1 MNELGANRLAALAT
15 ALADRLESGFD
26 PLSKSASGTLLT
38 LAHWEP
44 LSGTELARILRV
56 SQPTVARVIQGL
68 VRQGLVE
75 RGERVGRDVVL
86 RLTDR
91 GRERARA
98 LQAARLS
105 AMEALLLTLDEGER
119 AVLDGLVARLLS
131 AATESRSDAR
141 HMCRFCA
148 HDRCVGKDCPP
159 GLRATEIE
167 RTEGKGKSRC

>member
-1 MNELGANRLAALAT
+1 MNETRANRLAALAT
-15 ALADRLESGFD
+15 ALTDRLESGFD
-26 PLSKSASGTLLT
+26 PLSRSASGALLT

-56 SQPTVARVIQGL
+56 SQPTGARVLQGL

-75 RGERVGRDVVL
+75 RGERAGRDVVL

-91 GRERARA
+91 GRERARS

-105 AMEALLLTLDEGER
+105 AIERLLLALSDEER
-119 AVLDGLVARLLS
+119 GVLDGLVARLLS
-131 AATESRSDAR
+131 AVTESRADAR

-148 HDRCVGKDCPP
+148 HDRCVGEDCPP

-167 RTEGKGKSRC
+167 RTEREGKSRC